1 MKFGTRCFA
10 FSIKASRYFDI
21 LCSGGRL
28 DGLVVDEVDGSGG
41 RLNGGFGTVW
51 LGRGGN

>member
-1 MKFGTRCFA
+1 MTRRFA
-10 FSIKASRYFDI
+10 FSIKDSRYFDI

-28 DGLVVDEVDGSGG
+28 VGLVVDEVDGSGG
-41 RLNGGFGTVW
+41 RLGGGFGTVW